1 MADEAALSQ
10 LLEALRKVNS
20 GDYDARIFLESADP
34 QLDAIATEV
43 NLLAETLQR
52 RESAARERSTDFL
65 EKVLNH
71 IPIDIAIF
79 DQDFKYA
86 FLNHSAVKD
95 EKLRK
100 WMIGHNEFEYC
111 AHRGLDPRIAE
122 NRYVLYQGVLAK
134 GEMVSFREDLTNAKG
149 EKRAFLRT
157 LCPIYRAD
165 GSMDL
170 MLGCGI
176 EITSLAETESALRI
190 KNSELDKT
198 NTELDHFV
206 YRASHEMRGPVTSL
220 LGLHSL
226 AAAEDN
232 SPATAM
238 YWELMEKSAV
248 KLDTFIREISDYSIN
263 ARTELSIAKVDISE
277 IVTQTTE
284 DLHYLDPENV
294 VQVNLRVVQSCEW
307 ISDPIRIKMLI
318 HHLLSNSIKYKD
330 PQKIACR
337 AGIEVNVT
345 PRQILI
351 EVSDNGKGIRA
362 EHRERLFDMFFRA
375 THDAFGSGLG
385 LYIVAEVLQKLGGS
399 VALESEVGQG
409 TTFKLTLP
417 NHFGLVE

>member
-1 MADEAALSQ
+1 
-10 LLEALRKVNS
+10 
-20 GDYDARIFLESADP
+20 
-34 QLDAIATEV
+34 
-43 NLLAETLQR
+43 
-52 RESAARERSTDFL
+52 
-65 EKVLNH
+65 
-71 IPIDIAIF
+71 
-79 DQDFKYA
+79 
-86 FLNHSAVKD
+86 
-95 EKLRK
+95 
-100 WMIGHNEFEYC
+100 
-111 AHRGLDPRIAE
+111 
-122 NRYVLYQGVLAK
+122 
-134 GEMVSFREDLTNAKG
+134 
-149 EKRAFLRT
+149 
-157 LCPIYRAD
+157 
-165 GSMDL
+165 MDL

-206 YRASHEMRGPVTSL
+206 YRASHEMRGPLTSL
-220 LGLHSL
+220 LGLLSL

-238 YWELMEKSAV
+238 YLELMEKSAV

-263 ARTELSIAKVDISE
+263 ARTELSKAKVGISE

-318 HHLLSNSIKYKD
+318 HHLLSNSIKYRD